1 MRVHLSAGGGAG
13 ARMGGQRMCG
23 EEERDLVTT
32 LGAGMKWFKENF
44 SSSLHRRQSPDMEM
58 YGVVRLQF
66 LDK

>member
-1 MRVHLSAGGGAG
+1 
-13 ARMGGQRMCG
+13 MGGQRMCG